1 MTLGLSG
8 STLLFQP
15 ATLDFSLFAV
25 LCFGGHGIFCSIRF
39 TGNGLINSQAL
50 NDCFFMATLIS
61 SWQILQMRGQ
71 RYDKL
76 F

>member
-15 ATLDFSLFAV
+15 VTLDFSLFAGI
-25 LCFGGHGIFCSIRF
+25 CFASHDIFCSTRF
-39 TGNGLINSQAL
+39 TGDGLINGQAL
-50 NDCFFMATLIS
+50 NDYFFMLTLIS
-61 SWQILQMRGQ
+61 SWQILQWRGQ